1 MRLVETPD
9 NPVPPGAVVSMA
21 RAVDGVDLRVAR
33 WSPAGAPR
41 GTLAIFG
48 GRAEFIE
55 KYFETIGE
63 ALARGFVVVAMD
75 WRGQGLSARQ
85 LAHPAK
91 GHIDDFSLFERDIDA
106 LAQQALE
113 PFCPR
118 PWFGLAH
125 SMGGAIL
132 LMQAHGGRSPFAR
145 IVATAPMIDIHG
157 LRMPRAARLLAET
170 LDGLGLGGAF
180 IPGGKPLSIMAKPFR
195 NNPLTADPR
204 RYARNAALVAADAM
218 LALGDPTVSWAHAAF
233 RLIDAFADPEYPRRI
248 QTPALIFSAGADR
261 VVETRAVERFASR
274 LKAGKLIPIPFCEHE
289 ILQERDAIR
298 SQFWAA
304 FDAFVPGSAAPVD
317 SAEEAAPKA

>member
-9 NPVPPGAVVSMA
+9 NPAPPGAVVSMA
-21 RAVDGVDLRVAR
+21 RAVDGVDLRVVR
-33 WSPAGAPR
+33 WSPEGTPR
-41 GTLAIFG
+41 GTLAVLG

-63 ALARGFVVVAMD
+63 ALAREFVVVAMD

-85 LAHPAK
+85 LANPAK
-91 GHIDDFSLFERDIDA
+91 GHIDDFPLFERDLDA

-145 IVATAPMIDIHG
+145 IIATAPMIDIYG
-157 LRMPRAARLLAET
+157 LRLPRAARLLAET

-180 IPGGKPLSIMAKPFR
+180 VPGGKPISIMSKPFKG
-195 NNPLTADPR
+195 NPLTSDAR
-204 RYARNAALVAADAM
+204 RYARNAAIVAAEPM
-218 LALGDPTVSWAHAAF
+218 LALGDPTISWAHAAF

-248 QTPALIFSAGADR
+248 QTPALIFSAGADH

-274 LKAGKLIPIPFCEHE
+274 LKAGKLIPIPFAEHE

-304 FDAFVPGSAAPVD
+304 FDAFAPGETAVD
-317 SAEEAAPKA
+317 EPPDATPEA